1 MKRPIAAPILLLLAA
16 AAVGGTVA
24 ALLAN
29 LVTFRTSAPPLA
41 PATSAG
47 QLAGIVV
54 FDPPRPDDAP
64 GDLRNAVLYGHR
76 IMVETGGV
84 LPDHVGNGLSCTNC
98 HFDAGRARDTISLVG
113 VAAAYPKYRSRT
125 RYATDLATRINECFE
140 RSMNGKRLTPDGK
153 EMQALVAYFTWIS
166 RGLPVFGDL
175 PWLGLRHVK
184 TDHVPDPDAGRV
196 VWATK
201 CAACHGQSGAGTPVA
216 PAVWG
221 NRSFNDGA
229 GMAQLQNLTTFGR
242 LYMPKGAPELT
253 VEQAVDVAAFVTRQ
267 PRPHFAPP
275 GEHR

>member
-16 AAVGGTVA
+16 AAVGGGVA

-29 LVTFRTSAPPLA
+29 LVTFRTSAPPPA

-47 QLAGIVV
+47 QLAGMVV

-64 GDLRNAVLYGHR
+64 GDLRDAVLYGQR
-76 IMVETGGV
+76 IMLETGVV

-125 RYATDLATRINECFE
+125 RYATDLVSRVNECFE
-140 RSMNGKRLTPDGK
+140 RSMNGKRIAPDGK
-153 EMQALVAYFTWIS
+153 EMQALVAYLAWIS
-166 RGLPVFGDL
+166 RGLPVLGDL

-184 TDHVPDPDAGRV
+184 TNHSPDADAGRA
-196 VWATK
+196 VWGTK
-201 CAACHGQSGAGTPVA
+201 CAACHGPSGGGTRVA

-221 NRSFNDGA
+221 DRSFNDGA
-229 GMAQLQNLTTFGR
+229 GMSQPQNLATFGR

-253 VEQAVDVAAFVTRQ
+253 VEQSVDVAAFITKQ
-267 PRPHFAPP
+267 PRPHFGPP
-275 GEHR
+275 RDHR